1 MCACSTKAN
10 DLKEQLRWWLHPPE
24 PTWQS
29 REQRLD
35 WLQGTLEQAR
45 DIARNLQAQ
54 GALLGD
60 ARHIATY
67 IYIVKVRLTVPTRTA
82 PSCVAA
88 VIPLLGI
95 FIAAANWLA
104 GGLASSWHCH
114 FSCRC
119 SGGPFVLYLLLEGRS
134 APACCNS
141 ATRPPLLLEC
151 MRGICLPACCA
162 GHVEAPSGG
171 FPVTKNMA

>member
-1 MCACSTKAN
+1 MQAEFSNTTTCMGSGCVTTALIVGVKSLKSNIKSTAMGCACSTKAN

-67 IYIVKVRLTVPTRTA
+67 IYIVKVRQLAA
-82 PSCVAA
+82 P
-88 VIPLLGI
+88 PD
-95 FIAAANWLA
+95 
-104 GGLASSWHCH
+104 
-114 FSCRC
+114 
-119 SGGPFVLYLLLEGRS
+119 LLLH
-134 APACCNS
+134 AW
-141 ATRPPLLLEC
+141 L
-151 MRGICLPACCA
+151 
-162 GHVEAPSGG
+162 
-171 FPVTKNMA
+171 F